1 MRTAIVTD
9 VRQEGG
15 AVVVTLRKNP
25 WVPYRVWKETMDEM
39 ERLIEEEG
47 SHERRMQDETL
58 PQ

>member
-1 MRTAIVTD
+1 MRTAIITQV
-9 VRQEGG
+9 VRDED

-47 SHERRMQDETL
+47 SHGMFNEGMS
-58 PQ
+58 

>member
-9 VRQEGG
+9 VKVEEGS
-15 AVVVTLRKNP
+15 VVVTLRKNP

-47 SHERRMQDETL
+47 SNECHS
-58 PQ
+58 